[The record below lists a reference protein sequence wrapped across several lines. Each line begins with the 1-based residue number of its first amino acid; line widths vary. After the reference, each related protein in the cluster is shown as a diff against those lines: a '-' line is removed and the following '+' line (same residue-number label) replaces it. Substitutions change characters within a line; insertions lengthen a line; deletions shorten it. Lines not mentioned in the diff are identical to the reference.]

1 MEKDFCMKINIEQ
14 LARMLIQK
22 NECTQ
27 CMGQFQDY
35 KNKTLLFISIDLV
48 KFARCFNKFIM
59 AGLQLKM
66 TFCKVC
72 VILIIN
78 I

>member
-1 MEKDFCMKINIEQ
+1 MKIDIEL

-22 NECTQ
+22 NESTQ

-35 KNKTLLFISIDLV
+35 KIETLLFISIDLV
-48 KFARCFNKFIM
+48 KFARYFNKFIM

-72 VILIIN
+72 VILIIY

>member
-1 MEKDFCMKINIEQ
+1 MKIDIEL

-27 CMGQFQDY
+27 CMGQFQDF
-35 KNKTLLFISIDLV
+35 KNETLLFIFIDLV

-59 AGLQLKM
+59 AGLQ
-66 TFCKVC
+66 
-72 VILIIN
+72 
-78 I
+78 